1 MLGKCQ
7 RESRTL
13 GIVWRVPRDWR
24 TRGRQ
29 VIVSYRVDLQ
39 STIYSVLM
47 PPWGWALRGQ
57 PVWSDSSAALPT
69 KGKDSYLCPLTWPN
83 LFSLPLCSH
92 SSESCFC
99 FMDFFFFFLII
110 IIFQCYLS
118 ASAVGR
124 GKDQMW
130 TRLKIREAEGQKRE
144 GEEGSKTIFVGSQP
158 LLLLTF
164 LNKGGSMYFTA
175 IYFKSSKSELK
186 WKKI

>member
-1 MLGKCQ
+1 MSLLYAREMSMGKYNLGHCMKSPQ
-7 RESRTL
+7 GL
-13 GIVWRVPRDWR
+13 KYW
-24 TRGRQ
+24 GRQ
-29 VIVSYRVDLQ
+29 VTVSYHVDLQ
-39 STIYSVLM
+39 SIIYSVLM

-57 PVWSDSSAALPT
+57 PVWSDSSAALQT
-69 KGKDSYLCPLTWPN
+69 KGKDSYLCPLTSPN

-99 FMDFFFFFLII
+99 FLDFFFI
-110 IIFQCYLS
+110 IIFQCHLS

-124 GKDQMW
+124 GKDQMC
-130 TRLKIREAEGQKRE
+130 TRVKIREAEGQKRE

-164 LNKGGSMYFTA
+164 LNKGGVMYFTA
-175 IYFKSSKSELK
+175 IYFKSSNGELK